1 MLTPLPA
8 ASLMICSALPSRSL
22 CRKLRREGD
31 RKGVRWVYESM
42 RVDPPV
48 RQEDVAEVHAAHDY
62 REGSIYRADVRMWK
76 GVQEAGRKSPLGKGP
91 RKDMRSLYLCSL
103 LTREGTC
110 KEGRKTSVRKC
121 VAAGAL
127 TSKKANTLWGGGAL
141 QACDLR
147 PPEDGGECSGTL
159 ASDHVV
165 FETAERGMDGEDES
179 KRVNGR

>member
-76 GVQEAGRKSPLGKGP
+76 GVQEAGRKTPLGNKG
-91 RKDMRSLYLCSL
+91 
-103 LTREGTC
+103 T
-110 KEGRKTSVRKC
+110 KEGHALALFMLAIDARRNVQGREEDKC
-121 VAAGAL
+121 
-127 TSKKANTLWGGGAL
+127 S
-141 QACDLR
+141 QMC
-147 PPEDGGECSGTL
+147 CSGR
-159 ASDHVV
+159 ADKQESEHSVGRRR
-165 FETAERGMDGEDES
+165 TAGL
-179 KRVNGR
+179 